1 MAENNKAILEKANAA
16 IIKGDNEGFLTF
28 CAEDTQW
35 TFLGDKT
42 LRGKEAVRQYM
53 AKTYIEPPN
62 FTVLNLIAEGDFVT
76 AIGKITLKDD
86 DGKTAQHTYC
96 DVWRFNNGKIAE
108 LMAFVIETGE
118 EMENSS
124 GA

>member
-1 MAENNKAILEKANAA
+1 MD
-16 IIKGDNEGFLTF
+16 G
-28 CAEDTQW
+28 
-35 TFLGDKT
+35 
-42 LRGKEAVRQYM
+42 
-53 AKTYIEPPN
+53 IEPPK
-62 FTVLNLIAEGDFVT
+62 FTVSNLIADGDFVT

-86 DGKTAQHTYC
+86 EGKTAQHTYC
-96 DVWRFNNGKIAE
+96 DVWRFYKGKIAE